1 MSIETNNNEHRSVDL
16 NLEVLYEDN
25 EVIVMKAPKDREL
38 EELILK
44 IIKEK
49 GRPVS
54 WKELREV
61 FSGLAGE
68 DRLRKA
74 LGNLIDKGK
83 LVELPDGNFALPGME
98 HMVDWERARRRRGRL
113 RFAYKKYF
121 KKGVPIIVEAPM

>member
-1 MSIETNNNEHRSVDL
+1 MSIRSNRRRSEDIDL
-16 NLEVLYEDN
+16 NLEVVYEDS
-25 EVIVMKAPKDREL
+25 EVIVMKAPKDKEL

-44 IIKEK
+44 VIRER

-54 WKELREV
+54 WRELREV

-74 LGNLIDKGK
+74 LGNLIDQGK

-121 KKGVPIIVEAPM
+121 KKGVPVIIEAM